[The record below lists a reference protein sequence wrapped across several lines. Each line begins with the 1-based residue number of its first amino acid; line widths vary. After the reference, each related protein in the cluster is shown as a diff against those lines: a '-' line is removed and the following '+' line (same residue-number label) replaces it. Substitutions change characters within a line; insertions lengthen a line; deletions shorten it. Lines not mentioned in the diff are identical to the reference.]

1 MHVYITTKIAQGL
14 QHAMKHKNSGL
25 QSYNATFWYICFEK
39 WLALDLKFMELHDE
53 MTVEI
58 FLLRDLNLIGIGQI
72 RI

>member
-1 MHVYITTKIAQGL
+1 MRKDYSMQWNTRILVF
-14 QHAMKHKNSGL
+14 M
-25 QSYNATFWYICFEK
+25 QSFEK

>member
-1 MHVYITTKIAQGL
+1 MYILRPKLRKDYSMQWNTRIL
-14 QHAMKHKNSGL
+14 VFM
-25 QSYNATFWYICFEK
+25 QSYNATLWIYLLWK

-58 FLLRDLNLIGIGQI
+58 FLLRDLNLIEIGQI

>member
-1 MHVYITTKIAQGL
+1 MRKDYSMQWNTRILVF
-14 QHAMKHKNSGL
+14 M
-25 QSYNATFWYICFEK
+25 QSYNATLLICFEK

>member
-1 MHVYITTKIAQGL
+1 MYIYDQNCARITACNETQE
-14 QHAMKHKNSGL
+14 
-25 QSYNATFWYICFEK
+25 FWSSCRAIMPPFGYICFEK

>member
-1 MHVYITTKIAQGL
+1 MPPFG
-14 QHAMKHKNSGL
+14 
-25 QSYNATFWYICFEK
+25 YICFEK
-39 WLALDLKFMELHDE
+39 WLALDLIKFMELHDE